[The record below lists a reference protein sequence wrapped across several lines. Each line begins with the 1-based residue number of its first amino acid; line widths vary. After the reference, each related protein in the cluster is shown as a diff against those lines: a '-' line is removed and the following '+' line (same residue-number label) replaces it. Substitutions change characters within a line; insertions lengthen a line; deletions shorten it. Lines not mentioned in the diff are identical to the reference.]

1 MHTKKTSAFVWCAYL
16 VGFERILKGMPHLS
30 SEKVQWLYYA
40 TSFSPSRIRNF
51 VSYFIHDTLWA
62 YPSVTQ
68 LKKLMLLTLSF
79 YTSFGRRLTS
89 PFFKLQN
96 NRPETGQQELF
107 QRQHWGNF
115 SNEVELINTCH
126 LDLNWTVHVFV
137 VGLSLSVQF
146 FCFVFFFNN
155 NNSWSF
161 HLKATYPCG
170 EMTQKRMC
178 HYYSV

>member
-1 MHTKKTSAFVWCAYL
+1 MHTKKTSAFVWCTYL
-16 VGFERILKGMPHLS
+16 VGFEHILKGMPHLS

-40 TSFSPSRIRNF
+40 TLFSPSRIRNF

-68 LKKLMLLTLSF
+68 LKKLMLLFHFIPHLAVDWLVHFSSYKT
-79 YTSFGRRLTS
+79 
-89 PFFKLQN
+89 
-96 NRPETGQQELF
+96 TGQRQANKNCFKGNIGETSQMRWSSSIHVILIWTELF
-107 QRQHWGNF
+107 M
-115 SNEVELINTCH
+115 
-126 LDLNWTVHVFV
+126 
-137 VGLSLSVQF
+137 SLMLACPSVCSF
-146 FCFVFFFNN
+146 FFFFFFFNN